1 MEALELAQ
9 GLGVVGAGVDGLHAQ
24 LSKAAFELDLDP
36 VQAPGEAQSIVG
48 QDLARQAVARGRELE
63 AVPGCLGGRS
73 FAGKGREQVTGVVV
87 DHVHHPDLVP

>member
-1 MEALELAQ
+1 M
-9 GLGVVGAGVDGLHAQ
+9 VGTGVDGLHAQ

-63 AVPGCLGGRS
+63 AQAASAVGPLQARAAS
-73 FAGKGREQVTGVVV
+73 R
-87 DHVHHPDLVP
+87 